1 VTGVRVV
8 LDTTALLAYA
18 TLRGMAVAE
27 AVAMIE
33 EEGGAAL
40 VGIPAACFLSAYEE
54 LAEDDRRRLVN
65 LATSVEGVTVIL
77 PLTGSDTVE
86 VAQTGRTMG
95 HAVVEA
101 RSRDAYLATYDAEQA
116 RKHLPER
123 RVYELIDD

>member
-1 VTGVRVV
+1 MTGVRVV

-18 TLRGMAVAE
+18 RLHGMAVAA

-40 VGIPAACFLSAYEE
+40 VGIPAACFLTAFDE
-54 LAEDDRRRLVN
+54 LERDERQRLAD
-65 LATSVEGVTVIL
+65 LATSIDGVTVIL
-77 PLTGSDTVE
+77 PLTGADTIE
-86 VAQTGRTMG
+86 VAHLGRAMG

-101 RSRDAYLATYDAEQA
+101 RARDAYLATYDAEQA

-123 RVYELIDD
+123 RVYELIDE